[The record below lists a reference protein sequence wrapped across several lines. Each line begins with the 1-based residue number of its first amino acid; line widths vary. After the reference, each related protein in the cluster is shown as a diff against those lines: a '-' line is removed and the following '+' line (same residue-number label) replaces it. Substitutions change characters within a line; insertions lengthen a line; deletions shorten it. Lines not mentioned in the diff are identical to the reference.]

1 MELTVFGQRVIS
13 VKKEYRDV
21 KKITN
26 VEDIIEAHKRAI
38 RLVHVNWKGKEL
50 KIPVYYSMNAAIAYE
65 KAFEE
70 TESYRKSFCTMVLKI
85 INNNKKVIYQED
97 DFPILDLDDIEGLS
111 DNDLQ
116 KVGKEIINS
125 SDYLKGFA
133 KELSEETD
141 DFFKKFYLIHKK
153 EAEKYREHMKKVAE
167 QLKPKLDFADYY
179 KNLLSDIEL
188 VSKLSRITETV
199 RPPLVD
205 MAIYQNIIGNSA
217 LMELAATA
225 SKMGN
230 MIGTYME
237 VINPIQRSINKSI
250 IEMQPILAPATSIV
264 NETIKNY
271 YSEINAI
278 RDILQPINME
288 YVKTALESQEALRNV
303 MNSGIQSHMQAFG
316 AELNKILNFTH
327 HDKLFNFANVQQ
339 DIIGNIR
346 PFLLET
352 QQILFAR
359 KNISDNLNKKAKTML
374 QFGWWFISSL
384 PIEII
389 NYIYKNKETLKQKD
403 VDKIISDYYKSD
415 ECRELEEIINEWNEL
430 EYFNKWENKVK
441 DAFYA
446 HKLEMY
452 SLSVPVWALM
462 IEGIIRDF
470 MRGNYDVTAFK
481 FGALYDN
488 FKEKAKELD
497 GFIVSYAFNCMDSF
511 YVRFNPEKPD
521 GVHDFSRHKI
531 FHGQAVNYDTEIN
544 SLKLMLYLDE
554 LFYMALS
561 LKNPIIA

>member
-1 MELTVFGQRVIS
+1 MGDFMD
-13 VKKEYRDV
+13 KESRDI

-26 VEDIIEAHKRAI
+26 VEDIIEVHKRAI
-38 RLVHVNWKGKEL
+38 RLVPVNWKGREF

-65 KAFEE
+65 KAFEK
-70 TESYRKSFCTMVLKI
+70 TKSYRKSFCTMVLKI

-97 DFPILDLDDIEGLS
+97 DFSILDLDDIEDLS

-116 KVGKEIINS
+116 KVGEEIINS

-133 KELSEETD
+133 EEVSEETD
-141 DFFKKFYLIHKK
+141 NFFKKFYLIHKK
-153 EAEKYREHMKKVAE
+153 ETEKYREHMKKVAE
-167 QLKPKLDFADYY
+167 QLKPKLDFADYH
-179 KNLLSDIEL
+179 KNLLPGIEL

-199 RPPLVD
+199 RLPLVD

-225 SKMGN
+225 SKMEN

-237 VINPIQRSINKSI
+237 VINPIQRNISKSV
-250 IEMQPILAPATSIV
+250 IEMQSVLAPTTSIV
-264 NETIKNY
+264 NEMIKNY

-278 RDILQPINME
+278 RDILQPINTE
-288 YVKTALESQEALRNV
+288 YVRMALESQEALRNV
-303 MNSGIQSHMQAFG
+303 MNRGIQSHIQVLG
-316 AELNKILNFTH
+316 AELSKILNFTY
-327 HDKLFNFANVQQ
+327 HDKLFNFTNVQQ
-339 DIIGNIR
+339 DIIGKIR

-359 KNISDNLNKKAKTML
+359 NNISDNLNKKAKIML

-389 NYIYKNKETLKQKD
+389 NYIYKNKGNLKQKD

-415 ECRELEEIINEWNEL
+415 EYKELEEIINGWNEL
-430 EYFNKWENKVK
+430 EYFSKWEKKVK

-446 HKLEMY
+446 HKLGMY

-481 FGALYDN
+481 FGILYDN
-488 FKEKAKELD
+488 FKEKANELD
-497 GFIVSYAFNCMDSF
+497 GFIVNYAFNCMDSF

-531 FHGQAVNYDTEIN
+531 FHGQAINYDTEIN